1 MPTTEETDMAR
12 VDIYVHHAGGSDG
25 TQTSTVK
32 NTAAKGSP
40 AKMNT
45 QAKKTITK
53 EATAATFAVN
63 SAKAAAKEVVNF
75 ADYMFQRHMKL
86 NDDYIGQRNYTAAK
100 NIVGRIGSVGTAI
113 ASGFA
118 TAGPV
123 GAVIA
128 GALSVAAIGVDIA
141 ENYIQ
146 QNDNIQKMELN
157 LSFNRMRS
165 GYSLTSG
172 SIGEDR

>member
-12 VDIYVHHAGGSDG
+12 VDIYIHHAGGTDG
-25 TQTSTVK
+25 TQTGTVK
-32 NTAAKGSP
+32 NTAAKGSS
-40 AKMNT
+40 AKLNT
-45 QAKKTITK
+45 HARKMITK
-53 EATAATFAVN
+53 EATAAVIAV
-63 SAKAAAKEVVNF
+63 SAAKEAAKLVVSF
-75 ADYMFQRHMKL
+75 GDYVFERHMKL

-100 NIVGRIGSVGTAI
+100 NIIGRIASVGTAI
-113 ASGFA
+113 GSGFVHG
-118 TAGPV
+118 GPV

-128 GALSVAAIGVDIA
+128 GVLSVAAIGVDIA
-141 ENYIQ
+141 QNYMQ

>member
-1 MPTTEETDMAR
+1 MLHLFRTKSVEQTIAEVGATTRKDMGR
-12 VDIYVHHAGGSDG
+12 VMGALNKATGGNFD
-25 TQTSTVK
+25 K
-32 NTAAKGSP
+32 A
-40 AKMNT
+40 
-45 QAKKTITK
+45 
-53 EATAATFAVN
+53 
-63 SAKAAAKEVVNF
+63 AAAKEVVNF